1 MARFDIY
8 VAKVYFRGS
17 EEYAIRP
24 IIQVKK
30 DADKPFAFAMIT
42 SHEKRDW
49 ESDIELNDWKEAGLK
64 RASTVRLSERLYSN
78 PTHKEKIG
86 HISLADEELIITQ
99 LNIPHKI
106 YKHKTEDLDDTFDMK
121 LSLLEEL
128 KNV

>member
-30 DADKPFAFAMIT
+30 DADTPFAFAMIT

-49 ESDIELNDWKEAGLK
+49 ESDVELNDWREAGLK
-64 RASTVRLSERLYSN
+64 KPSAVHLSERLYNN
-78 PTHKEKIG
+78 PIYKEKIG
-86 HISLADEELIITQ
+86 HISLSDEELIITQ

-106 YKHKTEDLDDTFDMK
+106 YKHKTEDLDDDFDMN
-121 LSLLEEL
+121 LYLLEEL
-128 KNV
+128 KDV

>member
-49 ESDIELNDWKEAGLK
+49 ESE
-64 RASTVRLSERLYSN
+64 
-78 PTHKEKIG
+78 
-86 HISLADEELIITQ
+86 

-106 YKHKTEDLDDTFDMK
+106 YKHKTEDFDDDFDMN
-121 LSLLEEL
+121 LYLLEEL
-128 KNV
+128 KDV

>member
-49 ESDIELNDWKEAGLK
+49 ESDVELNDWREAGLK
-64 RASTVRLSERLYSN
+64 KPSTVRLSERLYNN
-78 PTHKEKIG
+78 PIYNEKIG
-86 HISLADEELIITQ
+86 HISLSDEELIITQ

-106 YKHKTEDLDDTFDMK
+106 YKHKTEDLDDDFDMN
-121 LSLLEEL
+121 LYLLEEL
-128 KNV
+128 KDV